1 MRQWQVQTILTV
13 VFQHGS
19 FFLCVTVLRQG
30 NVVRAAGYEEG
41 PITGRVPD
49 PEAHAKAVHEF
60 NQHVAKDARV
70 QAVILPLF
78 DGMTLIRK
86 A

>member
-1 MRQWQVQTILTV
+1 MFQ
-13 VFQHGS
+13 QHGS
-19 FFLCVTVLRQG
+19 FCVTVLRQG

-41 PITGRVPD
+41 PITGRGPD